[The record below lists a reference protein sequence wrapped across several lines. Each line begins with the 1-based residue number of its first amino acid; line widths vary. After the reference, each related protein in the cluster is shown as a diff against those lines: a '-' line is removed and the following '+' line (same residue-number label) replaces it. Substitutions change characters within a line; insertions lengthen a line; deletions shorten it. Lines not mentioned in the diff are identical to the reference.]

1 MTTQTLLRKIMCF
14 FLGHDHTAR
23 YKMIGGDEHYKIV
36 CLRCLKDFDDEW
48 NLNRVLII
56 TK

>member
-1 MTTQTLLRKIMCF
+1 MKTQTLLRKIMCF

-36 CLRCLKDFDDEW
+36 CPRCHKGSSDEW
-48 NLNRVLII
+48 KLNRVLII